1 KAVRIRQRKH
11 PLRETRFERINLDVV
26 TDESVGPPSKA
37 FRRNGQTHLVGQSG
51 ARTSWTHVG
60 PREERKVGARSPL
73 RIGVEEVIRV
83 GGILVDGL
91 LDQAEPED
99 AGVKVQIFLCV
110 ARDGGDVM
118 KTIKLGHECSL

>member
-1 KAVRIRQRKH
+1 MQAPNLTLDRNRAEVPGNEVPRIAGLHQREAKAVRIRQRKH

-60 PREERKVGARSPL
+60 PREERKVGARS
-73 RIGVEEVIRV
+73 
-83 GGILVDGL
+83 
-91 LDQAEPED
+91 
-99 AGVKVQIFLCV
+99 
-110 ARDGGDVM
+110 
-118 KTIKLGHECSL
+118 